1 MSLPTAAALSEPLDI
16 ESPPALIAYL
26 RRAGWLAADETPA
39 VRVLA
44 GGVSNRTVWVGRAS
58 GEAWVLKQALPKLR
72 VPVDWFSS
80 PARIGRE
87 ALGLR
92 WLGQLLPPGAVP
104 RLVFEDLAPHLL
116 AMTAVPEPHE
126 NWKLALL
133 AGRLEAG
140 LVGQCAGL
148 LAAIH
153 REAAKRTRELKPI
166 FADRAYFESLRL
178 EPYFGY
184 AATQFFSAAKFLQRL
199 IADTR
204 RCALTLVHGDFSP
217 KNLLIHDGR
226 LVLLDHEVIHWGDPT
241 FDVGFVLTHFLS
253 KAHHLPAQR
262 RAFAEAARALWRTYR
277 AEVGGLAASPD
288 FEPRAVRQ
296 TLGCLLAR
304 VAGRSPL
311 EYLDAAERTGQR
323 EAVLRLLNEPPSTL
337 HELIRQ
343 FIACLPSAS

>member
-26 RRAGWLAADETPA
+26 RGAGRLAADETPT

-44 GGVSNRTVWVGRAS
+44 GGVSNRTVWLGRAS

-72 VPVDWFSS
+72 VSVDWFSS
-80 PARIGRE
+80 PTRIGRE

-104 RLVFEDLAPHLL
+104 RLIFEDPAQHLL
-116 AMTAVPEPHE
+116 AMSAVPEPHE
-126 NWKLALL
+126 NWKVALL
-133 AGRLEAG
+133 AGRLETD

-153 REAAKRTRELKPI
+153 REAAARADELKPI

-184 AATQFFSAAKFLQRL
+184 AATQVPAAAEFLRRL

-204 RCALTLVHGDFSP
+204 GCGLTLVHGDFSP
-217 KNLLIHDGR
+217 KNLLVHGGR

-253 KAHHLPAQR
+253 KAHHRPAQR
-262 RAFAEAARALWRTYR
+262 IVFAEAAEALWRTYR

-311 EYLDAAERTGQR
+311 EYLDASERAAQR
-323 EAVLRLLNEPPSTL
+323 KAVLRLVNEPPSTL
-337 HELIRQ
+337 HELICR
-343 FIACLPSAS
+343 FIACLPSAD